1 MGCWIGALGRLTII
15 PEPTDDLIMEYADF
29 SDHACPEDYNE
40 DEIFKNP
47 WYFDEENRLASCA
60 GKFAEPPI
68 WYRCLKKEF
77 FAPRG
82 YQLCGDPLFVGEE
95 EPNFGELQESRRR
108 EWKLWQ
114 KRVDGMRE
122 SKKGLK
128 SL

>member
-47 WYFDEENRLASCA
+47 WYFDEENR
-60 GKFAEPPI
+60 
-68 WYRCLKKEF
+68 
-77 FAPRG
+77 
-82 YQLCGDPLFVGEE
+82 
-95 EPNFGELQESRRR
+95 RR

-114 KRVDGMRE
+114 KRVLEKHAARQPDGKNEER
-122 SKKGLK
+122 SSIIVNKN